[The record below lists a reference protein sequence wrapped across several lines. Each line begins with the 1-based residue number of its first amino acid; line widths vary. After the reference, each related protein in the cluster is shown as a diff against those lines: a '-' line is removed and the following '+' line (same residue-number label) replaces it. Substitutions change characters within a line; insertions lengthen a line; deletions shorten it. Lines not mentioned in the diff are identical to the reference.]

1 MHGIVFVSW
10 DRFLRNQFGDVF
22 FQRYRDEMK
31 HKGHNISLI
40 NQTYPDEHLVQ
51 ALSYVSQQQNT
62 SIDAI
67 LRSFGQYYIMNE
79 LTGFVCAALLEKV
92 KSAKEL
98 LLIMADA
105 HWQLKQASCEMRT
118 SYLISPPVFRYEHI
132 YGHPDQ
138 LIVVYQGPR
147 QLCPLLQGAIEGAGM
162 RYHEKV
168 NIVHDPHECM
178 RHGGR
183 ICRLSIQFEPFKNA
197 VTQEGSTLSER
208 VRSQEDIRRLV
219 LQALPHDVQGAITLD
234 QLPEA
239 IRYHAPNGKKI
250 PALRTCQLDVALRQL
265 MAIGLVASTNTFSHC
280 RYWRVA
286 SF

>member
-10 DRFLRNQFGDVF
+10 DRFLRAKFGDVF
-22 FQRYRDEMK
+22 FQKYRAEMK
-31 HKGHNISLI
+31 HKGHSISLI
-40 NQTYPDEHLVQ
+40 NQTYPDQHLVE
-51 ALSYVSQQQNT
+51 ALTFVSQQQHT
-62 SIDAI
+62 SIDTI

-92 KSAKEL
+92 RSAKEL

-105 HWQLKQASCEMRT
+105 HSQLKQASCEMRT
-118 SYLISPPVFRYEHI
+118 SHLISPPVFQYEHI

-138 LIVVYQGPR
+138 LIVVYRGVR

-162 RYHEKV
+162 RYHERV

-183 ICRLSIQFEPFKNA
+183 ICRLSIQFEPLKHIL
-197 VTQEGSTLSER
+197 THEESTPSER

-219 LQALPHDVQGAITLD
+219 LEALPHDVQRAITLD
-234 QLPEA
+234 QLPGA
-239 IRYHAPNGKKI
+239 IRYRASSGEKI

-286 SF
+286 SA